1 MSSLKFNI
9 KLVDSDSAVN
19 KAILNALIPELNKYL
34 DKIYNRMSNEIPDI
48 LINNIQAQP
57 EYDSLLGG
65 QLQGEF
71 GIVDP
76 QNRLNDILS
85 TIKNGKVVTK
95 TPVSITGQK
104 IKGGIKLEMVRKD
117 LQDLLSLGSASFST
131 EKGSNLEWLKWLL
144 TEGDSIIITS
154 HEFIFGS
161 NPFSR
166 TGLGIMR
173 QSSSGWRV
181 PPEFAGSINNNWI
194 TRAIDASSAQINDI
208 MRKLTT

>member
-76 QNRLNDILS
+76 QNRLNDILN

-161 NPFSR
+161 SPFSR

>member
-9 KLVDSDSAVN
+9 KLVDSDATVN

-48 LINNIQAQP
+48 LINSIQAQP
-57 EYDSLLGG
+57 EYASLLGG

-76 QNRLNDILS
+76 QSRINDILS

-95 TPVSITGQK
+95 TPVSIVGQK

-117 LQDLLSLGSASFST
+117 LQDLLSLGSAS
-131 EKGSNLEWLKWLL
+131 
-144 TEGDSIIITS
+144 IIIGS
-154 HEFIFGS
+154 HEFIFGPS
-161 NPFSR
+161 PFSR

-173 QSSSGWRV
+173 QGSGGWRV

-208 MRKLTT
+208 MKKLIT

>member
-9 KLVDSDSAVN
+9 KLVDSDATVN

-48 LINNIQAQP
+48 LINSIQAQP
-57 EYDSLLGG
+57 EYASLLGG
-65 QLQGEF
+65 QLRGEF

-76 QNRLNDILS
+76 QSRINDILS

-95 TPVSITGQK
+95 TPVSIVGQK

-131 EKGSNLEWLKWLL
+131 EKGSNLEWLRWLL
-144 TEGDSIIITS
+144 TEGDSIIIGS
-154 HEFIFGS
+154 HEFVFGPS
-161 NPFSR
+161 PFSR

-173 QSSSGWRV
+173 QGSGGWRV

-208 MRKLTT
+208 MKKLIT

>member
-1 MSSLKFNI
+1 MSSLKFNV
-9 KLVDSDSAVN
+9 KLVDSDSAIN

-34 DKIYNRMSNEIPDI
+34 DKIYNRMANEIPDI
-48 LINNIQAQP
+48 LINNIQSQP
-57 EYDSLLGG
+57 EYASLLGG
-65 QLQGEF
+65 ELQGEF

-76 QNRLNDILS
+76 QSRINDILT

-95 TPVSITGQK
+95 TPVSIAGQN

-117 LQDLLSLGSASFST
+117 LQDLLTLGSASFTT
-131 EKGSNLEWLKWLL
+131 ENGSNLEWLKWLL

-161 NPFSR
+161 NPASR

-173 QSSSGWRV
+173 QSSRGWRV

-194 TRAIDASSAQINDI
+194 TRAIDASNAQINDI
-208 MRKLTT
+208 MRKLKV